1 MAEEPDIPDIFGAYE
16 EGKHRRY
23 NLLFA
28 VNGGAF
34 AVAQL
39 FFETG
44 DSTDLHREVLVRTVL
59 GNLTVSN
66 TSFLGDLQL
75 WQLSLGMALFTIVM
89 ILDIFMFGERMR
101 KESEREK
108 GPELFGRQG
117 KLVLISI
124 GLLIVAGWTLVSWG
138 VYVLPLITIVYL
150 GSIAIV
156 YLLGERIDYTS
167 SEHAGEPHRGRI
179 TDAEK
184 EYVRNNL
191 EEVNA
196 RLERDG
202 YRTIDPNDPKMA
214 ERYGLS
220 PAPTGTGQR

>member
-1 MAEEPDIPDIFGAYE
+1 MAEELKIPDVFKAYE

-39 FFETG
+39 FFETA
-44 DSTDLHREVLVRTVL
+44 DSAVLDREVLVHT
-59 GNLTVSN
+59 
-66 TSFLGDLQL
+66 FLGDLTARNTSLLGNLQL

-89 ILDIFMFGERMR
+89 ILDIFIFGERMR

-124 GLLIVAGWTLVSWG
+124 GLLIVTGWTLVSFG
-138 VYVLPLITIVYL
+138 GSVLASIIIVYL
-150 GSIAIV
+150 GSVVIV
-156 YLLGERIDYTS
+156 YRLRKRIDYTS
-167 SEHAGEPHRGRI
+167 PEHTGEPHRGTI
-179 TDAEK
+179 SDEEK
-184 EYVRNNL
+184 AYVRDHL
-191 EEVNA
+191 DEVNA
-196 RLERDG
+196 RLRQQGLRE
-202 YRTIDPNDPKMA
+202 INLSDPWMA
-214 ERYGLS
+214 KQYGLN
-220 PAPTGTGQR
+220 PAASTG